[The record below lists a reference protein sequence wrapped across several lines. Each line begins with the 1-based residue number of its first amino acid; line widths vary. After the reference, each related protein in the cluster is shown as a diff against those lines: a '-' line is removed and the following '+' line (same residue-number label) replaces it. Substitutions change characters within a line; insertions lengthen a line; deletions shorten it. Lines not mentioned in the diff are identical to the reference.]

1 MVTPET
7 TPHLPSD
14 YSETAR
20 TQALDR
26 FQLLQPHLEDGVALS
41 ALARHHEV
49 PLRTLQHWLQ
59 RYRQL
64 GLAGLCR
71 RRPPR
76 PSHPARRIA
85 PQLVELIEGL
95 ALRTPPPSAAAVHRQ
110 VLTVAQQHGWAA
122 PSYRTVYGIIRA
134 IDPGL
139 RTLAH
144 EGAKVYQEAFDLLYR
159 REATRSNEMW
169 QADHCLLDIWLLDP
183 TGKPRR
189 PWLTVILDD
198 YSRAVAGYLLSFQAP
213 SALQTALALRQAIWR
228 KAEAHWHVCGIPD
241 IFYTDHGSDFISHHM
256 EQVSAD
262 IKMQLVFS
270 HPGHPRGRGRI
281 ERFFNT
287 VNQLF
292 LCTQPGYTPPHTHT
306 HTPPKTPAAPTT
318 NPILTLPEFETGW
331 RTFLLEDYHQR
342 THSETGQAPQA
353 RWEAGGWLPR
363 LPESLEQLDLL
374 LLTVATSRRVQQ
386 DGIRFQGLRYLDLTL
401 AGYVGE
407 DVTIRYDPRDMA
419 EIRVYH
425 QEEFV
430 CRAVCQEIAEQTL
443 SLKEII
449 AARRQRRKELREQL
463 SSRETA
469 VKLLLEVHQLHKPP
483 AEPIEPSAEPPT
495 PSAPRLKR
503 YYNE

>member
-1 MVTPET
+1 M
-7 TPHLPSD
+7 
-14 YSETAR
+14 
-20 TQALDR
+20 
-26 FQLLQPHLEDGVALS
+26 
-41 ALARHHEV
+41 
-49 PLRTLQHWLQ
+49 
-59 RYRQL
+59 
-64 GLAGLCR
+64 AGL
-71 RRPPR
+71 
-76 PSHPARRIA
+76 
-85 PQLVELIEGL
+85 V
-95 ALRTPPPSAAAVHRQ
+95 
-110 VLTVAQQHGWAA
+110 
-122 PSYRTVYGIIRA
+122 PSYRSVCSIIRG

-139 RTLAH
+139 RTLAQD
-144 EGAKVYQEAFDLLYR
+144 GAKVYQEAFDLLYR
-159 REATRSNEMW
+159 REATRPNEMW
-169 QADHCLLDIWLLDP
+169 QADHCLMDIWLLDP
-183 TGKPRR
+183 SGKPRR

-228 KAEAHWHVCGIPD
+228 KGEAHWHVCGIPD
-241 IFYTDHGSDFISHHM
+241 IFYTDHGSDFISQHM

-270 HPGHPRGRGRI
+270 HPGRPRGRGRI

-292 LCTQPGYTPPHTHT
+292 LCSQPGYTPPS
-306 HTPPKTPAAPTT
+306 TPAAT
-318 NPILTLPEFETGW
+318 PILSMAEFETNW

-342 THSETGQAPQA
+342 LHSETGQAPQA

-363 LPESLEQLDLL
+363 LAESLEQLDLL
-374 LLTVATSRRVQQ
+374 LLMVATMRRVHQ

-425 QEEFV
+425 QEQFV

-463 SSRETA
+463 SSREAA
-469 VKLLLEVHQLHKPP
+469 VRLFLQVHQSPQPP
-483 AEPIEPSAEPPT
+483 AEPTEPSTEPPT
-495 PSAPRLKR
+495 SSAPRLKR

>member
-1 MVTPET
+1 
-7 TPHLPSD
+7 
-14 YSETAR
+14 
-20 TQALDR
+20 
-26 FQLLQPHLEDGVALS
+26 
-41 ALARHHEV
+41 
-49 PLRTLQHWLQ
+49 
-59 RYRQL
+59 
-64 GLAGLCR
+64 
-71 RRPPR
+71 
-76 PSHPARRIA
+76 
-85 PQLVELIEGL
+85 L
-95 ALRTPPPSAAAVHRQ
+95 ALQAQPPTTAFVHRQ
-110 VLTVAQQHGWAA
+110 VCSVATQHGWPA
-122 PSYRTVYGIIRA
+122 PSYDTVYEIIRRL
-134 IDPGL
+134 DPAL
-139 RTLAH
+139 RTLAQD
-144 EGAKVYQEAFDLLYR
+144 GSKVYQEAFDLLYR
-159 REATRSNEMW
+159 REATRPNEMW
-169 QADHCLLDIWLLDP
+169 QADHCLLDIWVLDP
-183 TGKPRR
+183 TCKPRR

-241 IFYTDHGSDFISHHM
+241 IFYTDHGSDFISRHM

-270 HPGHPRGRGRI
+270 QPGRPRGRGRI

-287 VNQLF
+287 INQLF
-292 LCTQPGYTPPHTHT
+292 LCSQPGYTPSGSHTR
-306 HTPPKTPAAPTT
+306 AATAAATGAIP
-318 NPILTLPEFETGW
+318 LMTLPEFETNW
-331 RTFLLEDYHQR
+331 HAFLLEDYHRR
-342 THSETGQAPQA
+342 THSETAQAPQA
-353 RWEAGGWLPR
+353 RWDAGGWLPR
-363 LPESLEQLDLL
+363 LSESLEQLDLL
-374 LLTVATSRRVQQ
+374 LLTVATARRVHQ

-425 QEEFV
+425 QEQFI

-463 SSRETA
+463 SSREAA
-469 VKLLLEVHQLHKPP
+469 VRLLLEVHQPHKPP
-483 AEPIEPSAEPPT
+483 TEPTESSAEPPT